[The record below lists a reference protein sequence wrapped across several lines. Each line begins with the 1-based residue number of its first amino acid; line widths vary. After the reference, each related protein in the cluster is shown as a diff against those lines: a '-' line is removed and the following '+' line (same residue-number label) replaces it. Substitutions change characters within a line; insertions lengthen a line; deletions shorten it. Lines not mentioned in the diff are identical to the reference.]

1 VTAVLVIGGLL
12 AFDHATAHAGGAGP
26 PRAPWA
32 LVSGVLVGAA
42 SLTRTFD
49 AILLVGALGG
59 IALVER
65 TIFRAWRSIL
75 IAGVAAAAIGSL
87 NFVYNQR
94 VTGSATYPAHE
105 AWADGRYGPG
115 VDVIGFGPNVGI
127 DRWPN
132 LDPLPGHGP
141 ADVVLNLNKNLF
153 MTNVDLFGWT
163 MGSLVFVWIAVGI
176 GGWSRRD
183 APLLILPVV
192 SAAGYSL
199 FWFSGG
205 PDLGARYW
213 YPLIVPLAALTARGI
228 FGVAARMERG
238 ALPHAGA
245 RLAAALLVAV
255 LAAMA
260 TTVPWRAATKYYRYR
275 GISGEVRE
283 LAASAGIVDAL
294 VLVRVAERADYQS
307 AFVLNPRALEE
318 RGTIY
323 ALDVG
328 PDRRAALLARY
339 GNRPVWVIGREAPD
353 ESGPKPWVVIERPA
367 AANPAR

>member
-1 VTAVLVIGGLL
+1 VI
-12 AFDHATAHAGGAGP
+12 AGVA
-26 PRAPWA
+26 
-32 LVSGVLVGAA
+32 VGAA

-49 AILLVGALGG
+49 SILLVLALGG
-59 IALVER
+59 IAVIDG
-65 TIFRAWRSIL
+65 TIFRAWRTIV
-75 IAGVAAAAIGSL
+75 IAGIAAAAIGSL
-87 NFVYNQR
+87 SFAYNQR
-94 VTGSATYPAHE
+94 VTGRATYPAHE

-163 MGSLVFVWIAVGI
+163 MGSLVLVCVAIGI

-192 SAAGYSL
+192 FAAGYSL

-213 YPLIVPLAALTARGI
+213 YPLLMPLAALTARGI
-228 FGVAARMERG
+228 FGVGARVDRRG
-238 ALPHAGA
+238 AMAYAGA
-245 RLAAALLVAV
+245 RIAVVVLAAAIGALV
-255 LAAMA
+255 
-260 TTVPWRAATKYYRYR
+260 TTLPWRATTKYYRYR

-283 LAASAGIVDAL
+283 LAASAGIEDAL
-294 VLVRVAERADYQS
+294 VFVRGGDRSAYQS

-323 ALDVG
+323 AIDVG
-328 PDRRAALLARY
+328 PDHRAALLERY
-339 GNRPVWVIGREAPD
+339 GHRPVWVIGRAPAD
-353 ESGPKPWVVIERPA
+353 ASGATRWVVLERP
-367 AANPAR
+367 